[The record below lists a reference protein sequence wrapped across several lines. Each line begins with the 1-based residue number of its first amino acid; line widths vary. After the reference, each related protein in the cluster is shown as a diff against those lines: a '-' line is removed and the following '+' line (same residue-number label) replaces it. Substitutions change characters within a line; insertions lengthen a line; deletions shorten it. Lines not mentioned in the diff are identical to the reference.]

1 MKKKTNDLPRVG
13 REIQDI
19 VPLRRARSL
28 PCANFSP
35 CHVTS
40 QTAFVGRCLCQ
51 RAEKVGQRRPAESTA
66 GRHRRGNIQKP
77 GLRSVRSS
85 VIQVTAT
92 TKDLHVE
99 QGKLKELGDT
109 GY

>member
-13 REIQDI
+13 SEIQDI
-19 VPLRRARSL
+19 VPLRRARIL
-28 PCANFSP
+28 PMRKLLTLSRDLTNK
-35 CHVTS
+35 
-40 QTAFVGRCLCQ
+40 AFVGRCLCQ
-51 RAEKVGQRRPAESTA
+51 GAEKVGQRRPAESTA
-66 GRHRRGNIQKP
+66 GRHRRGNIQKL

-99 QGKLKELGDT
+99 QGKLKELG
-109 GY
+109 